1 MFRKTL
7 ILPLFFLIAGLG
19 SGRSEEYFRIA
30 RLSYLN
36 GHVSFQHAGDVDW
49 AALSINMPLQ
59 PGDRIYTGDDG
70 RAEIE
75 FDDGSVYRLAERT
88 DVEIIAM
95 NEAAIQVRILVGLST
110 LNVQSDLHFEI
121 DTPPAA
127 FNTGEPGVY
136 RFDVAENGDTDG
148 IVRKGSMEAVNNESR
163 QIIQTGDWSHI
174 SLDAP
179 ARQQL
184 SRYQGRDEWDEWN
197 DRKNADMIAYA
208 SRGIIPSF
216 VFGGVGDL
224 DRYGHWV
231 DVSGYGPGWVPSVGS
246 SWYPY
251 WEGRWCYRPLLGWTW
266 VSYEPWG
273 WLPYH
278 YGRWYWDAAFG
289 WCWLPGP
296 AFGFNFWSPAL
307 VGFYQG
313 PGWISWCPLGPGD
326 YYNVNLLHYR
336 PGYLTQL
343 NDVRMLQTR
352 SPGNFVNGNVRGAVR
367 TVQTNFFLNNALGQ
381 SSGVLPMN
389 GNLVLGRG
397 KVVNGALDLKPTAR
411 SFSPMPDRPAV
422 RPSSAV
428 VSRSWERVTPNSSSG
443 AANGLPAA
451 SYGNVPGTGVA
462 GSRNIESGIRSPG
475 QQGSGRPFDG
485 GSRQVVTPPGVSP
498 AQRNIQGPS
507 GIQAPSRPVPRPQQS
522 SPAPRT
528 QPSSPTPR
536 QQPSTP
542 APPPRYERVVP
553 EQRPQAAPAAPA
565 PTARP
570 KTQKES
576 YNGGAPVDLRENQ
589 NSMTVSPGISASAP
603 DSWQGRRYSGPPPS
617 APAPLYHPAPPAVSR
632 VYTYSQ
638 PAYSPGSGLV
648 QGSISGGGMWRTGSS
663 SSTVGAGVARRR

>member
-1 MFRKTL
+1 MFRKIL

-19 SGRSEEYFRIA
+19 SGHSEEYFRIA
-30 RLSYLN
+30 RLSYMN

-59 PGDRIYTGDDG
+59 PGDRIYTGNDG

-88 DVEIIAM
+88 DIEIIAM
-95 NEAAIQVRILVGLST
+95 NEAAIQIRILVGLST

-127 FNTGEPGVY
+127 FNTGEPGAF
-136 RFDVAENGDTDG
+136 RFEVAESGDTDG
-148 IVRKGSMEAVNNESR
+148 IVRKGSMEAVNNDFR
-163 QIIQTGDWSHI
+163 QTVEAGELGHI
-174 SLDAP
+174 SLGGP
-179 ARQQL
+179 SRLVL
-184 SRYQGRDEWDEWN
+184 SRYQGPDEWDEWN
-197 DRKNADMIAYA
+197 DRRNADMMAYA

-231 DVSGYGPGWVPSVGS
+231 DVSGYGPGWVPYVAS

-251 WEGRWCYRPLLGWTW
+251 WEGRWCYRPFLGWTW

-296 AFGFNFWSPAL
+296 ALGFNFWSPAL

-343 NDVRMLQTR
+343 NAMRMLQTR
-352 SPGNFVNGNVRGAVR
+352 SPGNFVNRNVPGAVR
-367 TVQTNFFLNNALGQ
+367 TVQTNSFLNNALGQ

-389 GNLVLGRG
+389 GPLDLSRG
-397 KVVNGALDLKPTAR
+397 KVVNGALDLKPTTR
-411 SFSPMPDRPAV
+411 SLSPMPDRPAV
-422 RPSSAV
+422 RPSSTV
-428 VSRSWERVTPNSSSG
+428 ISRSWERVIPRGSSG
-443 AANGLPAA
+443 AGNGPPAVGQ
-451 SYGNVPGTGVA
+451 GNVPRAGGTD
-462 GSRNIESGIRSPG
+462 SRNIEPGVRSPG
-475 QQGSGRPFDG
+475 QQGSGRPVDG
-485 GSRQVVTPPGVSP
+485 GNRPVVTPPGASP
-498 AQRNIQGPS
+498 AQRNIQRSPGS
-507 GIQAPSRPVPRPQQS
+507 QAPSPVPRPQQS
-522 SPAPRT
+522 SPAPRP
-528 QPSSPTPR
+528 QPSAPV
-536 QQPSTP
+536 
-542 APPPRYERVVP
+542 PPPRYERVVP
-553 EQRPQAAPAAPA
+553 EQRPQAAPPAAPA
-565 PTARP
+565 PAVRP

-576 YNGGAPVDLRENQ
+576 YNGGAPVGQGEDQ
-589 NSMTVSPGISASAP
+589 NSMTVSPGVRASAP
-603 DSWQGRRYSGPPPS
+603 DSWQARRYVVPPAS
-617 APAPLYHPAPPAVSR
+617 APGQLYISTPQGVGR
-632 VYTYSQ
+632 TYTYSQ
-638 PAYSPGSGLV
+638 RAYAPGSGFV
-648 QGSISGGGMWRTGSS
+648 QGSPSMWRPGASS
-663 SSTVGAGVARRR
+663 FPVGPSVGRRR